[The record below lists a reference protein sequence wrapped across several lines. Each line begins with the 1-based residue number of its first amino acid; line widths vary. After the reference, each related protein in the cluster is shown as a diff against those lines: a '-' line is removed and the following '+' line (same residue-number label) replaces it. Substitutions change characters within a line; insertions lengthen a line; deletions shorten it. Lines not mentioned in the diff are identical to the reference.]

1 MQLYASSPRGRTV
14 VRALRLILVVGILAV
29 LVLQVGSI
37 GWRSVLTSLPTTP
50 WFYVL
55 VLTMYFLLPSFELG
69 IYRRMWRAPLAP
81 LLRVLIRKRVLNNEV
96 VGYSGEVYLYS
107 WGRKLAGVDD
117 AKSFAAVKDN
127 AIASSLASNTIL
139 VILVTGFVLAG
150 KVVLVDVIGP
160 QNPIAIVVAIA
171 GVAILAATFV
181 RFRRSILSHSARVV
195 GILFGVHCLRF
206 VVMYGLQILQW
217 WVVLP
222 DAPLSVWATMLVV
235 GTLTNRIPFL
245 PARDMFTIGAML
257 GVSGFLDASQ
267 AVVAGMLVTKSAI
280 DKTLNAGLFATTAW
294 IDRRGSV
301 EAEDLT
307 TAADEF
313 SAIEAEESETAKMY
327 T

>member
-1 MQLYASSPRGRTV
+1 MQTYVSSPRGRTV
-14 VRALRLILVVGILAV
+14 VRTLRVFLVIGILAV

-37 GWRSVLTSLPTTP
+37 GWHSVLTSLPTTP
-50 WFYVL
+50 WFYIIVL
-55 VLTMYFLLPSFELG
+55 MMYFLLPTFELA
-69 IYRRMWRAPLAP
+69 IYARMWRAPAAA

-117 AKSFAAVKDN
+117 AKAFAAVKDN

-139 VILVTGFVLAG
+139 VLLVTGFVVAG
-150 KVVLVDVIGP
+150 KVVLVDIIGP
-160 QNPIAIVVAIA
+160 QNPIAIGVVVA
-171 GVAILAATFV
+171 GVAILGATFV
-181 RFRRSILSHSARVV
+181 RFRRSILSHAARVV

-206 VVMYGLQILQW
+206 IVMYGLQILQW

-245 PARDMFTIGAML
+245 PARDMFTIGAIL

-280 DKTLNAGLFATTAW
+280 DKVLNAVLFTSTAW
-294 IDRRGSV
+294 IDRRGNSDLSELAVSTLEPSAV
-301 EAEDLT
+301 ETET
-307 TAADEF
+307 E
-313 SAIEAEESETAKMY
+313 SA
-327 T
+327 